1 LIIERILVIVG
12 MMDVMVV
19 MFVII
24 IMVKL
29 WGFKNF
35 GNQLPFEFYYKFDF
49 SYSEKVFFSTIVR
62 N

>member
-1 LIIERILVIVG
+1 LRVGKDILTEKGMAVVLLINLIIERILVIVG

-29 WGFKNF
+29 
-35 GNQLPFEFYYKFDF
+35 
-49 SYSEKVFFSTIVR
+49 
-62 N
+62 